1 MNTSILGSR
10 AASLNAK
17 VGAVGL
23 GAAAFSRCCCPMSAL
38 RWPLVER
45 TFGIWAYV
53 AAWLLWRGHIKAGVR
68 TP

>member
-1 MNTSILGSR
+1 
-10 AASLNAK
+10 
-17 VGAVGL
+17 
-23 GAAAFSRCCCPMSAL
+23 MSAL